1 MTEQHGAR
9 LWRGVID
16 EYRDRLPVVG
26 DTPAVTLGEG
36 GTPLVHS
43 GWLSEITG
51 CDVHLKV
58 EGSNPTGSFK
68 DRGMTAAITVAAA
81 EGAEAV
87 VCASTG
93 NTSASMAA
101 YAARAGLR
109 PIVLVP
115 QGKIAAGKMAQ
126 ALMFDSL
133 VVQVRGNFDDCL
145 DIARGLADSYPVALV
160 NSVNPV
166 RIQGQ
171 KTGAFEVVD
180 ALGDA
185 PDLHVMPVGNAGNIS
200 AYWLGYSE
208 YAADG
213 VATRRPQM
221 WGFQAEG
228 AAPLVLGAPVPDP
241 ETVASAIRIGN
252 PASWNLAVAAREE
265 SGGRIASVSDR
276 EILDAQR
283 ELARHDGVFV
293 EPASAAGVAGLLKA
307 TAAGEVPTGATVAV
321 VVTGNGLKDIDT
333 PLTHLGDIAENVVD
347 ADVRKAAELAGL
359 A

>member
-1 MTEQHGAR
+1 VTQQHGAR

-16 EYRDRLPVVG
+16 EYRERLPVVG

-36 GTPLVHS
+36 GTPLIRS
-43 GWLSEITG
+43 PWLSELTG
-51 CDVHLKV
+51 GDVRLKV
-58 EGSNPTGSFK
+58 EGANPTGSFT

-81 EGAEAV
+81 EGAQAV

-101 YAARAGLR
+101 YAVRAGLK

-145 DIARGLADSYPVALV
+145 DIARGLADDYPVALV

-166 RIQGQ
+166 RLQGQ
-171 KTGAFEVVD
+171 KTGAFEIAD

-200 AYWLGYSE
+200 AYWLGYRE
-208 YAADG
+208 YVDAG
-213 VATRRPQM
+213 LATRTPTM

-252 PASWNLAVAAREE
+252 PASWHLAVAARDE
-265 SGGRIASVSDR
+265 SGGRIGAVSDL
-276 EILDAQR
+276 EILTAQR
-283 ELARHDGVFV
+283 ELARRDGVFV

-307 TAAGEVPTGATVAV
+307 AAAGEVEAGQTITI

-333 PLTHLGDIAENVVD
+333 PLAHLGAVADNVVD